1 MIANEFSIYKTGNDW
16 FWIFDLN
23 FRSVLCICIL
33 NRGIPCNLFFLPF
46 SVLSSDVI
54 FTSDEESTG
63 GEGSDSED
71 LGKDL
76 ESMLSNKKISNEV
89 YKKN

>member
-1 MIANEFSIYKTGNDW
+1 M
-16 FWIFDLN
+16 
-23 FRSVLCICIL
+23 CICIL
-33 NRGIPCNLFFLPF
+33 NRGIPYNLFFLPF

-76 ESMLSNKKISNEV
+76 ESLLSNKKISNEV